1 MKQLQESK
9 SRACLGVVDRGGKP
23 LTSHELLS
31 IRDRSL
37 FAPAKI
43 YGNVMEPISVEDSE
57 VLVTRQG
64 VDASRIGVAELN
76 TKSQ

>member
-9 SRACLGVVDRGGKP
+9 SRACLGVVDRGGKL

-31 IRDRSL
+31 IQDRSL

-43 YGNVMEPISVEDSE
+43 YGRGLTQVE
-57 VLVTRQG
+57 LVWL
-64 VDASRIGVAELN
+64 S
-76 TKSQ
+76 